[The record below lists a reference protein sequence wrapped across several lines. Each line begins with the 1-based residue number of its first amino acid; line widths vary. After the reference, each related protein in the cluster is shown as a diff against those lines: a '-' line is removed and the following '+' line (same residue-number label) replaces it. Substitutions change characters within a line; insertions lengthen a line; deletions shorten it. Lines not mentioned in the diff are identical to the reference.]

1 MQLDLSNYN
10 VVVVNTSNDPQAG
23 LLLAASVYS
32 LDNKVLLHREEKRE
46 AVADAL
52 TDGFR
57 LELAPLLSSEGIVLV
72 NLELGN
78 SSGEI
83 VSRNFYWLG
92 ENNASYRRLNHLPPA
107 SVSATAKSTREG
119 AIIHVHIELRNA
131 GTSVSLADKL
141 TLLNAAYGSR
151 ILPAYYTDNY
161 VSLLP
166 GESPNRNRLSRE
178 VSQRPG
184 ATIFAR
190 MEPHKASS
198 SSPLIQGSRNAL
210 LGGAALQRRNQH
222 MLT

>member
-1 MQLDLSNYN
+1 VQLDLSNYN

-32 LDNKVLLHREEKRE
+32 LDNKLLLHREEKRE

-72 NLELGN
+72 NLELRN

-107 SVSATAKSTREG
+107 SVSATAKSTRDG

-141 TLLNAAYGSR
+141 TLLNAADGSR

-166 GESPNRNRLSRE
+166 GESRPIEIDYPAKSANGPVQLSLR
-178 VSQRPG
+178 G
-184 ATIFAR
+184 W
-190 MEPHKASS
+190 
-198 SSPLIQGSRNAL
+198 N
-210 LGGAALQRRNQH
+210 
-222 MLT
+222 LTRQVVPVP